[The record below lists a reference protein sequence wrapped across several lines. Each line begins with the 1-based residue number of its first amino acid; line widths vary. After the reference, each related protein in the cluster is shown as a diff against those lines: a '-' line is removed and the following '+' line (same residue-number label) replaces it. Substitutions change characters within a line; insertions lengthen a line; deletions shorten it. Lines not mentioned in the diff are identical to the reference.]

1 MLQRFPS
8 VLRLPKCIL
17 GGAQKT
23 LRNLCEFA
31 KQHAFETCEATCV
44 AFCIFS
50 NMTPGTSVEHIVV
63 NIGAPNKTHL
73 GSFKITK
80 IQNTLRSLLN
90 GERIW
95 SKRVAQLNWQES
107 CKSRLWCAKLARS
120 GCPIILPKWFCFRL
134 STISTFAILQFPKSI
149 SRKT

>member
-50 NMTPGTSVEHIVV
+50 NMMPGTSVEHIVV
-63 NIGAPNKTHL
+63 TAGAQNKTHL

-80 IQNTLRSLLN
+80 KQKYATPTVKWWAHLVEARCATQLAKKCKW
-90 GERIW
+90 RI
-95 SKRVAQLNWQES
+95 E
-107 CKSRLWCAKLARS
+107 CAKLARF
-120 GCPIILPKWFCFRL
+120 GCPIILAKKFYFRL
-134 STISTFAILQFPKSI
+134 STISTFALLQFVRSLL
-149 SRKT
+149 RKT

>member
-8 VLRLPKCIL
+8 VLRLPKCIR

-63 NIGAPNKTHL
+63 NVGAQNKTHL

-80 IQNTLRSLLN
+80 NQNMLRPLLN

-95 SKRVAQLNWQES
+95 SKRVAQLNLPKNVSGELNVPSW
-107 CKSRLWCAKLARS
+107 LDLDARS
-120 GCPIILPKWFCFRL
+120 F
-134 STISTFAILQFPKSI
+134 
-149 SRKT
+149 

>member
-44 AFCIFS
+44 AFCIFA
-50 NMTPGTSVEHIVV
+50 NTMPGTSVEHIVV

-80 IQNTLRSLLN
+80 IQNMLRPLF
-90 GERIW
+90 
-95 SKRVAQLNWQES
+95 
-107 CKSRLWCAKLARS
+107 
-120 GCPIILPKWFCFRL
+120 KW
-134 STISTFAILQFPKSI
+134 
-149 SRKT
+149 